1 MANIILYDLPSKD
14 PCGCWSLNPWK
25 TRMALNYKGVDYNT
39 EWVEYPDIASK
50 FKELYAPLVKRV
62 SNRHPELVRCRL
74 PAY

>member
-1 MANIILYDLPSKD
+1 
-14 PCGCWSLNPWK
+14 
-25 TRMALNYKGVDYNT
+25 MALNYKGVDYNT